1 MRQTCKN
8 SKSRFD
14 LVINR
19 YFCMS
24 EPKDLFFKCFNFVAS
39 GRFYQ
44 QKLETKATEQPDQQ
58 QHFSAAR
65 QQKQHLGFRTS

>member
-1 MRQTCKN
+1 
-8 SKSRFD
+8 
-14 LVINR
+14 
-19 YFCMS
+19 MS

-58 QHFSAAR
+58 HFSAAR
-65 QQKQHLGFRTS
+65 QQKQHLGFRTSWKDRPVLTESQSVHRGRKTT